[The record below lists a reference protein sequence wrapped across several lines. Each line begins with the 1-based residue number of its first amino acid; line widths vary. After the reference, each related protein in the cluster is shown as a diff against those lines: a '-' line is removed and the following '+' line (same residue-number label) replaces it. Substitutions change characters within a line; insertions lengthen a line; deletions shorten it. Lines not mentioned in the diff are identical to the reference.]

1 MQAVDRPFPKLSAAE
16 QLDTLRMVL
25 ASGVVRGH
33 ELAIDG
39 GANHGDW
46 AVVMAGA
53 FECVIAFEPAAENLP
68 VLYDAVAGFPNVE
81 VEPFALFSASGRAD
95 VVHDAK
101 RLSHRSGFIA
111 PGEAGSTATV
121 ALDSLNLDACD
132 LLKLDIEGAEHDAL
146 LGAAETIRRFRP
158 VLILEIDGHGRR
170 FGHSIEETEALLES
184 FGYVPDLRRG
194 PDVIYILKEFA

>member
-1 MQAVDRPFPKLSAAE
+1 MQAAERTFPKLSATE

-39 GANHGDW
+39 GANLGDW
-46 AVVMAGA
+46 AVVMAST
-53 FECVIAFEPAAENLP
+53 FKRVIAFEPAAENLP
-68 VLYDAVAGFPNVE
+68 PLYDAVAGLPNVE
-81 VEPFALFSASGRAD
+81 VEPFALFDAPTRAN
-95 VVHDAK
+95 VVHDVK
-101 RLSHRSGFIA
+101 RLGHRSGFIA
-111 PGEAGSTATV
+111 PGETGSIETV
-121 ALDSLNLDACD
+121 ALDHLNLDACD

-170 FGHSIEETEALLES
+170 FGHSIEDTEALLES
-184 FGYVPDLRRG
+184 FGYAPDLRRG
-194 PDVIYILKEFA
+194 PDVIYIPKEFA